1 MKTLPEILEMLAI
14 WAAEQ
19 QTHIGREMALISYLI
34 IGGDYY
40 DQKHS

>member
-19 QTHIGREMALISYLI
+19 QTHIGREMAMISYLM
-34 IGGDYY
+34 IGGEYND
-40 DQKHS
+40 KEST